1 VPFHESRTKNPA
13 IAGLH
18 YSFFALYAIA
28 RRGKLLLRVEDA
40 DELSVLRTLLLELY
54 VPVFLGKQRVIA
66 ADSDIRA
73 GVETCATLT
82 NDNIA
87 RNDFLAAIDF
97 NA

>member
-1 VPFHESRTKNPA
+1 MPLYESKTKNPA
-13 IAGLH
+13 IAGLRN
-18 YSFFALYAIA
+18 SFFALYAIS

-40 DELSVLRTLLLELY
+40 DELPVLRTLLLELN

-82 NDNIA
+82 NDDIA